1 MAAEGQPQGLAVGEM
16 AAEGQPQ
23 GLAVGEM
30 TRGGLT
36 AEGAEGMTVDVK
48 VMIWIYPSVEGMTV
62 EMKVRVWM
70 NPSTVSTRRPV
81 SATGALATGELAD
94 EALAMFWQERPKGAE
109 KQQINHV

>member
-1 MAAEGQPQGLAVGEM
+1 M

-36 AEGAEGMTVDVK
+36 AEGAERMTSLTVEVK

-62 EMKVRVWM
+62 EVIVRVWM